1 MMASSPGSAGAQ
13 SARGAGDEL
22 AKLFVFDVR
31 LGTRED
37 NEHEKILFYHPAT
50 DSMDKQQ
57 VPSRKPAGC
66 GAHLPAE
73 CAATCCALAARSSQ
87 PRSAA
92 RGSER
97 GVGCV
102 HRTPDVRS

>member
-1 MMASSPGSAGAQ
+1 MMASSPGSPGTQ

-50 DSMDKQQ
+50 DSMDKKQ
-57 VPSRKPAGC
+57 VPSRKLAGG

-73 CAATCCALAARSSQ
+73 CAATCCA
-87 PRSAA
+87 PSA
-92 RGSER
+92 
-97 GVGCV
+97 
-102 HRTPDVRS
+102 